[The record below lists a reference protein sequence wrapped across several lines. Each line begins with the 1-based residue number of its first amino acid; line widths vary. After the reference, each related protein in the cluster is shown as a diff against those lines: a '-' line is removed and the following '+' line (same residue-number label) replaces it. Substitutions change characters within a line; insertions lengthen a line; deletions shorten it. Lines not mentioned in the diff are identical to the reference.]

1 MSLEEVEDQLIGIW
15 KEVLSINEVN
25 PEQNFFD
32 LGGDSIKAMTLA
44 RRIKKTFQ
52 IKVPIVKIFTYPTI
66 EKLTKW
72 VYENKEMSLLE
83 LDKKMDK
90 VNDQIDSV
98 LNNKTD

>member
-52 IKVPIVKIFTYPTI
+52 IKVPIVKIFSYPNI
-66 EKLTKW
+66 KKLAVW
-72 VYENKEMSLLE
+72 ICESKEVSLQE
-83 LDKKMDK
+83 LDSKMDK
-90 VNDQIDSV
+90 VNDQIDSI

>member
-52 IKVPIVKIFTYPTI
+52 IKVPIVKIFSYPNI
-66 EKLTKW
+66 KKLAVW
-72 VYENKEMSLLE
+72 ICESKEVSLQE
-83 LDKKMDK
+83 LDSKMDK
-90 VNDQIDSV
+90 VNDQINSI